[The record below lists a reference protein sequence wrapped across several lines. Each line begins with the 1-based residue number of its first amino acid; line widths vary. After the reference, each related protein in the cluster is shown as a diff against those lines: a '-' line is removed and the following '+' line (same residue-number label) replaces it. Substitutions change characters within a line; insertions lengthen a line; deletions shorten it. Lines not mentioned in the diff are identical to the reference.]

1 MLSGP
6 ENPRK
11 IESNALRILA
21 PFFVL
26 CNRIVEHSQGFSI
39 C

>member
-1 MLSGP
+1 MFNGP
-6 ENPRK
+6 ENLWK
-11 IESNALRILA
+11 IESNAWRILA

-26 CNRIVEHSQGFSI
+26 YNRIERSQGFSI